1 MPKFRVEKAP
11 IAYRYPSQSAREY
24 PNSPVMFGP
33 NIIGQVG
40 NLPWDNSGAGGAG
53 ALSMKRGQY
62 KMGSSSGTYTWSTI
76 EFSAELANSLYGRS
90 ETMQPA
96 SLRALPCI
104 KA

>member
-1 MPKFRVEKAP
+1 MSVKAVP
-11 IAYRYPSQSAREY
+11 L
-24 PNSPVMFGP
+24 MFGRP